1 MSFLAAT
8 HFKNSLTLFQV
19 VDMHNDNSSYHVLST
34 VRHYTH
40 IISNPYKEMNITEEE
55 IVLPRTEKLIQG
67 ITICKHEGY
76 DRVLGAESA
85 LSP

>member
-1 MSFLAAT
+1 MTMSFLAAT

-55 IVLPRTEKLIQG
+55 IVLGR
-67 ITICKHEGY
+67 
-76 DRVLGAESA
+76 AM
-85 LSP
+85 

>member
-1 MSFLAAT
+1 MTMSFLAA
-8 HFKNSLTLFQV
+8 TLFQV

-55 IVLPRTEKLIQG
+55 IVLGR
-67 ITICKHEGY
+67 
-76 DRVLGAESA
+76 AM
-85 LSP
+85 